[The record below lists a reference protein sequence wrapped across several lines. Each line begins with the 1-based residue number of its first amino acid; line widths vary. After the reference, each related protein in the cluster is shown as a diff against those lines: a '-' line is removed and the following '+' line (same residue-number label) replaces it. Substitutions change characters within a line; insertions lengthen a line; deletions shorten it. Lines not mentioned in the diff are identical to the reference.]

1 MLSNNRMHEKA
12 TVGQYQYAGE
22 KIRLDML
29 DGTLGRTTE
38 DVKSMVEMLM
48 LDFLGA
54 TITGQEVDLTSTYL
68 GRERG

>member
-1 MLSNNRMHEKA
+1 
-12 TVGQYQYAGE
+12 
-22 KIRLDML
+22 ML